1 MITHLLDTNACI
13 QLLRHP
19 ATSPVA
25 ARLANEMAGAVV
37 ICSVVKAELLYGAER
52 SQNRERS
59 YNQLEDFF
67 ETLVSVPFDDQAA
80 IEYGVLRKQL
90 ETQGQTI
97 GPNDLLIAAI
107 SLANDLTLVT
117 HNVGEFNR
125 VSGLRIEDW
134 QQT

>member
-1 MITHLLDTNACI
+1 
-13 QLLRHP
+13 
-19 ATSPVA
+19 
-25 ARLANEMAGAVV
+25 MAGAVV

-52 SQNRERS
+52 SQHRERS

-80 IEYGVLRKQL
+80 IEYGVLRTQL
-90 ETQGQTI
+90 ETQGRTI

-117 HNVGEFNR
+117 HNIGEFNR
-125 VSGLRIEDW
+125 VLGLRIEDW
-134 QQT
+134 QQA

>member
-1 MITHLLDTNACI
+1 MTHLLDTNACVH
-13 QLLRHP
+13 LLRNP
-19 ATSPVA
+19 VTSQVA
-25 ARLANEMAGAVV
+25 AKLANQSAGSVV

-67 ETLVSVPFDDQAA
+67 ETLVSLPFDDQSA

-117 HNVGEFNR
+117 HNVGEFSR

-134 QQT
+134 Q